1 MEKDKYV
8 IWNNDSLAH
17 DGYEEGIKEEW
28 IQEVQ
33 AKLGLC
39 EPNDLWIPSGLVD
52 SVKEAAIDDAI
63 AQAMDDHE
71 ETINFVEAYHEFA
84 NEENIGAIIDEQFED
99 DLAEQADINV
109 RDWLDNEMRNLSH
122 IDVRDAIPFIRDDD
136 GYCVLD
142 GYRNYYP
149 IGSIDNAGDLLEA
162 LCRKMSGDTIEL
174 SVKGGEL
181 VSSEPVGYFGEM
193 EDHIVKLVDK
203 NFVNEIERL
212 VDEELVKLYCDN
224 GFNKNE
230 SLDDVIVAL
239 RRSKAICKTSYLQF
253 ARSMAGR
260 SAMRNRRRPA
270 SRSMRSAM
278 RKALRQSSI
287 MRIAGMSSESRSVGR
302 DFCLT
307 VCFCL
312 DAVLRGA
319 L

>member
-1 MEKDKYV
+1 MEKDKHV

-17 DGYEEGIKEEW
+17 DSYEEGIKEEW
-28 IQEVQ
+28 SQEVQ

-39 EPNDLWIPSGLVD
+39 EPNDLQVPSGLVD
-52 SVKEAAIDDAI
+52 AVKEAAIDDAI

-71 ETINFVEAYHEFA
+71 ETINFVEAYREFA

-162 LCRKMSGDTIEL
+162 LYRKMSGDTIEL

-203 NFVNEIERL
+203 DFVNEIERL
-212 VDEELVKLYCDN
+212 VDGALEKFLQDN
-224 GFNKNE
+224 GFDKNAV
-230 SLDDVIVAL
+230 LDDVIIAL
-239 RRSKAICKTSYLQF
+239 AEKQGHLQDVVPAICEVYGWPVGHAEPQE
-253 ARSMAGR
+253 AGESLDEICDAK
-260 SAMRNRRRPA
+260 SAEAEFEHEDCEGVPGE
-270 SRSMRSAM
+270 
-278 RKALRQSSI
+278 Q
-287 MRIAGMSSESRSVGR
+287 E
-302 DFCLT
+302 
-307 VCFCL
+307 
-312 DAVLRGA
+312 RG
-319 L
+319 

>member
-1 MEKDKYV
+1 MEKDKHV

-17 DGYEEGIKEEW
+17 DDYEEGIKEEW

-39 EPNDLWIPSGLVD
+39 EPNDLWVPSGLVD
-52 SVKEAAIDDAI
+52 AVKEAAIDDAI
-63 AQAMDDHE
+63 AQAMDDRE
-71 ETINFVEAYHEFA
+71 ETINFVEAYREFA

-149 IGSIDNAGDLLEA
+149 IGSIAYAADLLEA
-162 LCRKMSGDTIEL
+162 LYRKMSGDTIEL

-203 NFVNEIERL
+203 DFVNEIERL
-212 VDEELVKLYCDN
+212 VDGALEKFLQDN
-224 GFNKNE
+224 GFDKNAV
-230 SLDDVIVAL
+230 LDDVIIAL
-239 RRSKAICKTSYLQF
+239 AEKQGHLQDVVPAICEVYGWPVGHAEPQEVGESLDEICDAK
-253 ARSMAGR
+253 
-260 SAMRNRRRPA
+260 SAEA
-270 SRSMRSAM
+270 EFEHEDCGDVHVE
-278 RKALRQSSI
+278 Q
-287 MRIAGMSSESRSVGR
+287 E
-302 DFCLT
+302 
-307 VCFCL
+307 
-312 DAVLRGA
+312 RG
-319 L
+319 